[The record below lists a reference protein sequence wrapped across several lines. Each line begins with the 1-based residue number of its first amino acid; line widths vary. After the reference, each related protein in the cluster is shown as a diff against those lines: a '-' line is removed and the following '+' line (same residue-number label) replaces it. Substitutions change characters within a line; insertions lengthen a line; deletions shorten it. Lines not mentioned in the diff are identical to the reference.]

1 MCKWGMGIMGVKK
14 LITVICDGWG
24 ILQLRIINGRI
35 EELVM
40 NPLENLMKQSNL
52 NARNGL
58 LTAGYMAGVGKR
70 LDSSSFPFYFK

>member
-1 MCKWGMGIMGVKK
+1 MKMGIMGVKM

-24 ILQLRIINGRI
+24 ILQLRIINGII

-58 LTAGYMAGVGKR
+58 LTAGVDKR

>member
-1 MCKWGMGIMGVKK
+1 MKMGIMGVKM

-24 ILQLRIINGRI
+24 ILQLRIINGII

-58 LTAGYMAGVGKR
+58 LTWCRQEVKF
-70 LDSSSFPFYFK
+70 LFIPLLFQNCK

>member
-14 LITVICDGWG
+14 LITVICDDWG
-24 ILQLRIINGRI
+24 IVQLRIINGRI

-70 LDSSSFPFYFK
+70 LDSSSFP

>member
-1 MCKWGMGIMGVKK
+1 MGIMGVKM

-24 ILQLRIINGRI
+24 ILQLRIINGII

-58 LTAGYMAGVGKR
+58 LTAGVDKR

>member
-1 MCKWGMGIMGVKK
+1 M

-52 NARNGL
+52 NTRNGL
-58 LTAGYMAGVGKR
+58 LTAGYMVAG
-70 LDSSSFPFYFK
+70 

>member
-1 MCKWGMGIMGVKK
+1 MGIKGVKM

-52 NARNGL
+52 NTRNGL
-58 LTAGYMAGVGKR
+58 LTAGKVITVAGVGKR
-70 LDSSSFPFYFK
+70 LDSSSFPRYPN